1 MISILPLQLRPDLGG
16 LLENWESAS
25 TREELVSSIVTASL
39 AALIFASLGLLWF
52 VAHVDLVPGWWRLPI
67 IFFSAMLT
75 FHYSVTRYRPVI
87 ATALGFILALQ
98 LGSFLGAANG
108 YLVYSAGANF
118 PLVDAQL
125 YAIDRWMGFDWL
137 VKMHEFG
144 NNAIL
149 VKLTQVAY
157 DLAAVQIAV
166 ALPLL
171 ILAGQN
177 DRLMKLVS
185 AQLIALIII
194 HIVSIFAPAVGAY
207 GYLGLTAA
215 DHAGI
220 ALSSEGHTAVQV
232 MQLRTGAL
240 FDMGDVQMMGL
251 LTFPSFHTV
260 LAIQSAWGFWK
271 LRMLRLP
278 AAVVGMLI
286 WVGTLFHGS
295 HHLIDTIAGATVAIF
310 SIYAADKATAV
321 VQRRLF
327 GDAPAIQSLKST

>member
-1 MISILPLQLRPDLGG
+1 MVPIFPLQLRSDLGMVLKG
-16 LLENWESAS
+16 SEGAP

-39 AALIFASLGLLWF
+39 SALLFTSLGLLWF
-52 VAHVDLVPGWWRLPI
+52 VANVDLVPNWWRVPI
-67 IFFSAMLT
+67 IFLSAILT
-75 FHYSVTRYRPVI
+75 FHYSKTRYRPAI

-108 YLVYSAGANF
+108 YLVYSAGADY
-118 PLVDAQL
+118 PLIDAQL
-125 YAIDRWMGFDWL
+125 YAIDQWMGFDWL
-137 VKMHEFG
+137 EMMHGFG
-144 NNAIL
+144 NHPIL

-171 ILAGQN
+171 IFAGQN

-185 AQLIALIII
+185 AQLIALVII
-194 HIVSIFAPAVGAY
+194 HIFALFAPAIGAY

-215 DHAGI
+215 DHPGI
-220 ALSSEGHTAVQV
+220 ALTSEGHTAVQV

-240 FDMGDVQMMGL
+240 FDMGEARMMGL

-260 LAIQSAWGFWK
+260 LAIQSAWGFWQFRA
-271 LRMLRLP
+271 LRWPTAIFNML
-278 AAVVGMLI
+278 V

-295 HHLIDTIAGATVAIF
+295 HHLIDTIAGAAVAVF
-310 SIYAADKATAV
+310 SIYVAVKATAV
-321 VQRRLF
+321 VQRRLYRET
-327 GDAPAIQSLKST
+327 SVT